1 MDTRT
6 LEQLMEQAR
15 RDASREGDFFRA
27 LLDARIYAHVP
38 VSDDHPRLRLIMFR
52 HPDGFMAIPLFTS
65 LEQAQRAAG
74 NAARVV
80 QASGRELLEGTAGAT
95 FMINPNDG
103 GAVLYPEEVASLLET
118 GALAHVQ
125 STRVEDG
132 MGVYA
137 FAPHDVPAWLSRLL
151 WKTLKEMGL
160 VEAAYLVKM
169 NWVEQEDGAALL
181 IALGVEESNAERA
194 CRALATAL
202 QTHDLDSLHVPVD
215 ITTFDPAGPL
225 PEFLSGSEAKRV
237 YSTRSESI

>member
-1 MDTRT
+1 
-6 LEQLMEQAR
+6 
-15 RDASREGDFFRA
+15 
-27 LLDARIYAHVP
+27 
-38 VSDDHPRLRLIMFR
+38 MFR

-80 QASGRELLEGTAGAT
+80 QANGRELLEGMAGAI
-95 FMINPNDG
+95 FMINPSDG

-132 MGVYA
+132 RGVYV
-137 FAPHDVPAWLSRLL
+137 FAPHDVPAWLTRLL

-169 NWVEQEDGAALL
+169 NWVEQEDGAADRPEN
-181 IALGVEESNAERA
+181 AGFRAVVNVAVSAERQ
-194 CRALATAL
+194 RQLTRDYFDRL
-202 QTHDLDSLHVPVD
+202 IDSETQTD
-215 ITTFDPAGPL
+215 AQ
-225 PEFLSGSEAKRV
+225 AA
-237 YSTRSESI
+237 